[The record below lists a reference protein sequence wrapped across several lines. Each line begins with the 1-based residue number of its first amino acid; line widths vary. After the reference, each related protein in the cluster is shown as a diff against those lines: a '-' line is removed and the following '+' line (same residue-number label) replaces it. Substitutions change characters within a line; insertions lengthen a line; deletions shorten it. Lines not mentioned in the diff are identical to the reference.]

1 MSRMWFDAAGAEGER
16 MSARGELDRLR
27 GLGGRASKETENRFD
42 RVRASIDRSSDDPRW
57 REDCLDDVRALVKSA
72 LGDVDDDD
80 DAGAQ
85 DMSPDSV
92 AARICDPARSSL
104 ARLTNAP
111 SPIRHVR

>member
-1 MSRMWFDAAGAEGER
+1 MRRLNCDESPDGEPR

-27 GLGGRASKETENRFD
+27 SLGGRASSETENRFD